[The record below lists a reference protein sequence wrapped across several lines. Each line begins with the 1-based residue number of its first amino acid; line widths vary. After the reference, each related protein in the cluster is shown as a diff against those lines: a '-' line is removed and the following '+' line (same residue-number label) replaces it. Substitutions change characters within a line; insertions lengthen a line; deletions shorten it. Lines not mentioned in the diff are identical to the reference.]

1 MVILILVIVNLFIDI
16 PPYLNDHQDNSVMKM
31 IYEFQARLIWGV
43 PGLQLLL
50 VYMILLIS
58 KYKINND
65 PTADPLL
72 SGNKIKVYNS
82 NTLNSLAEAK
92 AVLVNVRSLTR
103 PCR

>member
-1 MVILILVIVNLFIDI
+1 
-16 PPYLNDHQDNSVMKM
+16 
-31 IYEFQARLIWGV
+31 
-43 PGLQLLL
+43 
-50 VYMILLIS
+50 MILLQS
-58 KYKINND
+58 KYFVYHS
-65 PTADPLL
+65 PLL